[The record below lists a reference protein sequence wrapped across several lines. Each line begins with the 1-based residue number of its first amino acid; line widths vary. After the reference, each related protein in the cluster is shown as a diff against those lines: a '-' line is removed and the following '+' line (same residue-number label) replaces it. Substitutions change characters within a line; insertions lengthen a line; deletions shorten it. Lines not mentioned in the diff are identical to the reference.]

1 MVRAAWH
8 LRVTCADVVLFQVT
22 GRGRRLWRVAASSK
36 LSCLSTAAHLVAGYC
51 EARLPLRSETLC
63 QAHPGSAASAI
74 KPQSFKKAG
83 TRCVLPLMTL

>member
-1 MVRAAWH
+1 MGRAAWH

-22 GRGRRLWRVAASSK
+22 GRGRCLWRAASSK
-36 LSCLSTAAHLVAGYC
+36 LSCLSTAAHLVAGYG
-51 EARLPLRSETLC
+51 EARLPLRPEPLC